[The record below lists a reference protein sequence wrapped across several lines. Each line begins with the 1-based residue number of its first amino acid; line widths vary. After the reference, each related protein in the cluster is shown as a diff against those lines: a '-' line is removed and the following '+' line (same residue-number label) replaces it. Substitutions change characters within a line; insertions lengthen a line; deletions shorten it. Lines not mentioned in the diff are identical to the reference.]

1 MYIYLHFE
9 NVFVVFEAN
18 SCLEVRIVYEYIMSV
33 CLKFYMSPSFT
44 ARNIAF
50 VSWLFFIFTPLYS
63 PLKIL
68 FSHQVLAQY
77 REKQESY
84 KENIIL
90 SGRVIRQQNISNRK

>member
-1 MYIYLHFE
+1 
-9 NVFVVFEAN
+9 
-18 SCLEVRIVYEYIMSV
+18 
-33 CLKFYMSPSFT
+33 MSPSFT
-44 ARNIAF
+44 ACNITIA
-50 VSWLFFIFTPLYS
+50 SRLFFIFTPLYS

-90 SGRVIRQQNISNRK
+90 SGRVPTTQHSKPEVRCLMPYFEESVLPRQPTTTEIDSTGQS

>member
-1 MYIYLHFE
+1 
-9 NVFVVFEAN
+9 
-18 SCLEVRIVYEYIMSV
+18 
-33 CLKFYMSPSFT
+33 MSPSFT
-44 ARNIAF
+44 ACNIAIA
-50 VSWLFFIFTPLYS
+50 SRLFFIFTPLYS

-90 SGRVIRQQNISNRK
+90 SGRVTDNTTFQTGSEMFDALL

>member
-1 MYIYLHFE
+1 MNILYLSE
-9 NVFVVFEAN
+9 ILYV
-18 SCLEVRIVYEYIMSV
+18 S
-33 CLKFYMSPSFT
+33 KFS

-50 VSWLFFIFTPLYS
+50 ASWLFFIFTPLYS

-90 SGRVIRQQNISNRK
+90 SGRVIR